1 MSASKTVLG
10 VLQNVE
16 HPLDAEYGAWI
27 VRYFDDSGHEQ
38 QIFAPFQQ
46 VDTAERSVL
55 QHNKIWA
62 PFFWLSSRPGFIGCF
77 NPGGYG
83 VVVTLQLCDPTSRDW
98 RNVHN
103 LRLCGF
109 LGHHPFFQ
117 GLRISN
123 RIRSGQSR
131 DENGWVPGEDWFV
144 EQNNYHD
151 NDLLEYGLIEHEGRD
166 LPHEDEMLV
175 SVKVNY
181 DMNQIN
187 TGDALRVRSVASTDT
202 GHEGTS
208 GNGTFALNN
217 PQSQIDFGYRA
228 VHLSTVNSKI
238 ITSLF
243 YGKPHNTSYWRLFP
257 DDSCSSGGKQGL
269 KEIQMYP
276 EDFDA
281 AIVGSPAQPW
291 SRLNGWTQYVNA
303 IVNPPTSA
311 GFIPTSAWTS
321 LHNEVLNQCDAL
333 DGVRDG
339 IILEPGKC
347 FLNYT
352 NFACGGN
359 STALNSTTC
368 LTTAQVSTLQK
379 VYRNWTDPST
389 GEQLFPAFNIG
400 SEFMFAASI
409 NGIPYGPAPSYF
421 IYQILNQTSLVLPIE
436 YPVLQ
441 INGSAN
447 YTEAQ
452 LINLVRIADRTD
464 PGMTN
469 ASNPNLAPFFNRGGK
484 LVLFVGGT
492 DWLIPTNA
500 THDYYN
506 AVQGAL
512 GNVSN
517 SMALYEIPGELE

>member
-1 MSASKTVLG
+1 MLDQVTQTARTPETLCVSMSASKTVLG

-187 TGDALRVRSVASTDT
+187 TGDALRVR
-202 GHEGTS
+202 
-208 GNGTFALNN
+208 
-217 PQSQIDFGYRA
+217 R
-228 VHLSTVNSKI
+228 
-238 ITSLF
+238 
-243 YGKPHNTSYWRLFP
+243 
-257 DDSCSSGGKQGL
+257 
-269 KEIQMYP
+269 
-276 EDFDA
+276 
-281 AIVGSPAQPW
+281 
-291 SRLNGWTQYVNA
+291 
-303 IVNPPTSA
+303 
-311 GFIPTSAWTS
+311 
-321 LHNEVLNQCDAL
+321 
-333 DGVRDG
+333 
-339 IILEPGKC
+339 
-347 FLNYT
+347 
-352 NFACGGN
+352 
-359 STALNSTTC
+359 
-368 LTTAQVSTLQK
+368 
-379 VYRNWTDPST
+379 
-389 GEQLFPAFNIG
+389 
-400 SEFMFAASI
+400 
-409 NGIPYGPAPSYF
+409 
-421 IYQILNQTSLVLPIE
+421 
-436 YPVLQ
+436 
-441 INGSAN
+441 
-447 YTEAQ
+447 
-452 LINLVRIADRTD
+452 
-464 PGMTN
+464 
-469 ASNPNLAPFFNRGGK
+469 
-484 LVLFVGGT
+484 
-492 DWLIPTNA
+492 
-500 THDYYN
+500 
-506 AVQGAL
+506 
-512 GNVSN
+512 
-517 SMALYEIPGELE
+517 